1 MTDVVQDEKLQKV
14 LARAGFGSR
23 RQMESWISEGRVKL
37 NGKIATLGDRASA
50 EDSIMVDGK
59 KVVNTSPDA
68 TAPRVLV
75 YNKPEN
81 EICSRK
87 DPEGRPSVYDKLP
100 MIKHGRW
107 VAVGRLDINTSGLL
121 LFTTDGELANRLMHP
136 SANIDREY
144 AVRVMGDVSDEMIS
158 NLLKGVLIDDHQC
171 RFTDVRFFAGEG
183 RNRWYHVVIM
193 EGRNREVRKLW
204 ESQGVKVSRLK
215 RVRYGPVFIPSRVK
229 KGQLY
234 EMTQKEVVGLYETAG
249 LTPPVMS
256 TRRPERRGGKA
267 RRNQS

>member
-1 MTDVVQDEKLQKV
+1 MSDVVQDEKLQKV

-23 RQMESWISEGRVKL
+23 RTMESWISEGRVRL
-37 NGKIATLGDRASA
+37 NGKVATLGDRATA
-50 EDSIMVDGK
+50 DDKIMVDGK
-59 KVVNTSPDA
+59 KVSNTSADGSP
-68 TAPRVLV
+68 PRVLI

-144 AVRVMGDVSDEMIS
+144 AVRVMGDVTDEMIS
-158 NLLKGVLIDDHQC
+158 NLLKGVMIDDHLC

-204 ESQGVKVSRLK
+204 ESQGVRVSRLK

-229 KGQLY
+229 KGQIFEMKTAEVLSLY
-234 EMTQKEVVGLYETAG
+234 ELAG
-249 LTPPVMS
+249 MTPPVVQ
-256 TRRPERRGGKA
+256 TRRTVRGSGRSRRT
-267 RRNQS
+267 